1 MVWSH
6 LLEVQVE
13 AKLTH
18 GVRNQ
23 EVVVSGKVG
32 TDWRKG
38 QGEFFRKWIYS
49 ISYFGWSFY
58 EHM

>member
-1 MVWSH
+1 M
-6 LLEVQVE
+6 E

-38 QGEFFRKWIYS
+38 RGNFLESGYILYLTLDGHFMIICNSQALS
-49 ISYFGWSFY
+49 N
-58 EHM
+58 